1 MTTSIAA
8 ADIPHCTASPQ
19 VRVCTG
25 LSCALAGAGDLLA
38 QLAQATQ
45 SGLAGGAGLPVEPT
59 ACLGRCDR
67 APAVLAGARPVT
79 GADANAVLDAM
90 AAVAADAGPV
100 PHTGHIDYDA
110 YRAAGGYRL
119 LRACAE
125 WRFHPES
132 VIVML
137 MASGLRGLGGGGQPT
152 GRKWRAARNAPEPR
166 LLAVDAG
173 AAAPGTFK
181 DRHYLEH
188 DPHRFLEGAFVAA
201 WAIGIETVRVRVRP
215 DYPELAA
222 MLADELARVLAEPP
236 VPDLPRVVLDCAH
249 AADAD
254 VAGAASTLVHN
265 LETLYW
271 VRDIL
276 ERGAEWFAARGK
288 RGRRGLR
295 SLSVSGRVREP
306 GVKLVPAGTTMRELL
321 DGHCGG
327 MPDGHAFYAWLPGG
341 EGGTVLPAALA
352 DVPLDFDTLERHG
365 GSIGAGAIV
374 VLSDRD
380 ADRAAALGLAPES

>member
-1 MTTSIAA
+1 MTIPIAA
-8 ADIPHCTASPQ
+8 ADITPCGTPPRM
-19 VRVCTG
+19 RVCTG
-25 LSCALAGAGDLLA
+25 LSCALAGGCDLLA
-38 QLAQATQ
+38 QLEQLAQPAPLRPT
-45 SGLAGGAGLPVEPT
+45 SGAGWCVEAA
-59 ACLGRCDR
+59 ACLGRCDG

-79 GADANAVLDAM
+79 GADADAVL
-90 AAVAADAGPV
+90 AAVAAGPA

-119 LRACAE
+119 LRACTE

-152 GRKWRAARNAPEPR
+152 GRKWRAARNAPAPR
-166 LLAVDAG
+166 LLAVAAG
-173 AAAPGTFK
+173 AAPPGTFK

-201 WAIGIETVRVRVRP
+201 WAVGIDTIRVTVRP

-222 MLADELARVLAEPP
+222 MLADELARVLADPP
-236 VPDLPRVVLDCAH
+236 VPDLPHVVLDCADAAA
-249 AADAD
+249 AADAETETPP
-254 VAGAASTLVHN
+254 TLVHN

-295 SLSVSGRVREP
+295 SLSVSGRVRAP

-327 MPDGHAFYAWLPGG
+327 MQDGHAFYAYLPGG

-365 GSIGAGAIV
+365 GSFGAGAIV

-380 ADRAAALGLAPES
+380 AARAASLGLAPES

>member
-1 MTTSIAA
+1 MTTPIAA
-8 ADIPHCTASPQ
+8 ADLTPCAASPR

-38 QLAQATQ
+38 QLAQSTQ
-45 SGLAGGAGLPVEPT
+45 SGPANGAGLPVEPA
-59 ACLGRCDR
+59 ACLGRCDG

-79 GADANAVLDAM
+79 SADAQAVL
-90 AAVAADAGPV
+90 AAHAADAGPV

-166 LLAVDAG
+166 LLAIDAG

-201 WAIGIETVRVRVRP
+201 WAIGIDTVRVRVRP

-222 MLADELARVLAEPP
+222 MLTDELARVLADPP
-236 VPDLPRVVLDCAH
+236 VPDLPHVVLHCGDADAAA
-249 AADAD
+249 AAD
-254 VAGAASTLVHN
+254 VPPTLVHN

-295 SLSVSGRVREP
+295 SLSVSGRVRAP
-306 GVKLVPAGTTMRELL
+306 GVKLVPAGITMRELL

-327 MPDGHAFYAWLPGG
+327 MQDGHAFYAWLPGG

-365 GSIGAGAIV
+365 ASFGAGAVV

-380 ADRAAALGLAPES
+380 ADRAAALGMAPES